1 MSQAKRVAV
10 NTFSSWIGLFVTAGT
25 MVFLFRFLLH
35 RLGSERFG
43 MFRYVA
49 TIQGS
54 LMFLDLGLSATL
66 NRFTSRSLAVKD
78 YKGLNSTASFG
89 FLMFLLL
96 GTLAGAVMVVIG
108 FFLPS
113 LVTGAAAASYSRG
126 FLLMCCF
133 AGMIALRFWGYSARG
148 LLFGAQRY
156 DLVNAIQAGGA
167 ILRAGL
173 IAAIFVRIPSSDL
186 VTIGLCY
193 LLSTVIETLSM
204 WVFAKRQI
212 PTLRL
217 GISMI
222 TMDTAKEV
230 MSFSI
235 FVLIMGVTTMLIW
248 NIPTFFAGRFY
259 GAEAVTFLSFSVL
272 LLDMIQRVAGGFGFS
287 LIPVA
292 GKYSA
297 LGEAEILR
305 KLTTVGTKYCAVL
318 CFPLGVLAVV
328 FGHPIFEW
336 FEKGLGWTWALLGI
350 LMVPY
355 LMRMTQRPTFSV
367 LVGAKSIRQLA
378 VGQVLLVIVI
388 GILAW
393 VFGEYFGMGLYGIV
407 LGAAIPILYFDSIW
421 QTRYACRQLGLKWLS
436 YMGYSYGRAAVGT
449 IPAVVVAVILVRYV
463 YPKSLIMIIAEGV
476 VCMLVF
482 AVCAWW
488 FVLNKEER
496 EQILG
501 VLKYGRASEK
511 QMGSDAQL
519 GT

>member
-1 MSQAKRVAV
+1 MSQAKRIAV
-10 NTFSSWIGLFVTAGT
+10 NTFSSWIGLFVTVGA
-25 MVFLFRFLLH
+25 MVFLMRFLLYK
-35 RLGSERFG
+35 LGREHFG

-89 FLMFLLL
+89 FLMFLFL
-96 GTLAGAVMVVIG
+96 GVLAGAVMVGLG
-108 FFLPS
+108 FVLPS
-113 LVTGAAAASYSRG
+113 LITGATAALYSRG
-126 FLLMCCF
+126 FVLMCCF
-133 AGMIALRFWGYSARG
+133 AGMVALRFWGYSARG

-173 IAAIFVRIPSSDL
+173 IAAIFVRIPSSGL

-193 LLSTVIETLSM
+193 MLSAVVETLLM
-204 WVFAKRQI
+204 WIFAKRQI
-212 PTLRL
+212 PALRL
-217 GISMI
+217 GISI
-222 TMDTAKEV
+222 ISRDTVKEV
-230 MSFSI
+230 MSFSV

-248 NIPTFFAGRFY
+248 NIPTFFAGWLY

-318 CFPLGVLAVV
+318 CFPIGVLAVV

-355 LMRMTQRPTFSV
+355 LMRMTQRPAFSV
-367 LVGAKSIRQLA
+367 LVGAKSIRRLA
-378 VGQVLLVIVI
+378 VWQIGLVVVI
-388 GILAW
+388 GILGW

-407 LGAAIPILYFDSIW
+407 LGAAIPILSFSAIW
-421 QTRYACRQLGLKWLS
+421 QTRYACRQLGLKWPS
-436 YMGYSYGRAAVGT
+436 YMRQSYSRAAVGT
-449 IPAVVVAVILVRYV
+449 IPAAVAAVVLVRYI
-463 YPKSLIMIIAEGV
+463 YPKSLIMIIAEGLI
-476 VCMLVF
+476 CMLIF
-482 AVCAWW
+482 AVTAWR
-488 FVLNKEER
+488 FVLKEEDR
-496 EQILG
+496 VQIRCLFVRG
-501 VLKYGRASEK
+501 GE
-511 QMGSDAQL
+511 
-519 GT
+519 